1 MVSKL
6 LTRTQL
12 EQLFKKNDTSIALK
26 KAQTNRACSTGTG
39 GLKKHLASCD
49 KNTLSNATQSTIT
62 TYYTTS
68 KPSIIPEKIKKEV
81 TNAYLEFIALDG
93 RPFEI
98 VSRIGFKNMLET
110 VFKAGKITA
119 NSQSTEISDLLP
131 HPTTVSRK
139 IDQVYSFRK
148 KQLNEWCKPINSYVV
163 CGATVREIDENF
175 YLHSFSL
182 GCKPYT
188 PANQTAPNVR
198 KFIDDLLL
206 DYGLSLNTNSFIV
219 TDNEP
224 KMLAALRGANRV
236 GCSDHYIN
244 KALEHAFTSP
254 KSNCV
259 EVIQVFD
266 IVRSLVENF
275 RRCHRQIK
283 LSRKLQT
290 FSVTRFSGAY
300 YMLNVFNIT
309 YNELVDA
316 FSGSHYNDF
325 ESLDK
330 DLLYHFCE
338 FLRSFDEVITTLS
351 EETQPTLHKVIP
363 LRCFLIN
370 HCTPKPDD
378 ISGMMKIKLFLQER
392 IMDKWPIQ
400 SEHLLATLL
409 HPRLRDFSGDQ
420 ALKDRAIELL
430 QSSISSSADSSSN
443 NTSSCNSSL
452 SSSVDNSITP
462 KKTNILSLCYD
473 KPRAI
478 KPALDEIMLWLQSDF
493 SKDFINDDLLLFWRR
508 DKDDF
513 PSIAKIAR
521 KVLAIPVANT
531 SVERLFSST
540 KITIGDRRTRLGA
553 AKIDKRMF
561 LQKNLIPLKN
571 MFDSKNV
578 LTTNELK
585 RKPDNIHEQDDDSD
599 HYASKKLKVIEI
611 DEYMFS
617 SDDCENDDYESEKEN
632 W

>member
-1 MVSKL
+1 CDKC
-6 LTRTQL
+6 RTIVTY
-12 EQLFKKNDTSIALK
+12 KS
-26 KAQTNRACSTGTG
+26 STGTG

-49 KNTLSNATQSTIT
+49 KITLSNTTQSIIT
-62 TYYTTS
+62 TYYTAS
-68 KPSIIPEKIKKEV
+68 KPSIIPEKITKEV
-81 TNAYLEFIALDG
+81 TNAYLEFIALAG

-110 VFKAGKITA
+110 IFKAGKITA

-131 HPTTVSRK
+131 HPTTVSTPSQLRNDIIFFFYRRSYAVV
-139 IDQVYSFRK
+139 IDMWTEKYSG
-148 KQLNEWCKPINSYVV
+148 IHY

-188 PANQTAPNVR
+188 LANQTAPNIR
-198 KFIDDLLL
+198 KFIDDLLH

-266 IVRSLVENF
+266 IVGSLVENF

-309 YNELVDA
+309 YNERVDA
-316 FSGSHYNDF
+316 FSGSHYNGF

-330 DLLYHFCE
+330 DLLYQLCE
-338 FLRSFDEVITTLS
+338 FIRSFDEVITTLS

-363 LRCFLIN
+363 LRCLLIN
-370 HCTPKPDD
+370 HCTQKPDD

-473 KPRAI
+473 KPRAT
-478 KPALDEIMLWLQSDF
+478 KPALDEILLWLQSDF

-508 DKDDF
+508 EKDDF

-521 KVLAIPVANT
+521 KVLAIPAANT

-553 AKIDKRMF
+553 AKIDKLMF
-561 LQKNLIPLKN
+561 LQKNLIPLKD

-611 DEYMFS
+611 DECMFS
-617 SDDCENDDYESEKEN
+617 SDDCENDDYESEKGN
-632 W
+632 

>member
-1 MVSKL
+1 QNFVICDKC
-6 LTRTQL
+6 RTIVIY
-12 EQLFKKNDTSIALK
+12 KS
-26 KAQTNRACSTGTG
+26 STGTG

-148 KQLNEWCKPINSYVV
+148 KQLNEWCKTINSYVV
-163 CGATVREIDENF
+163 VIDMWTEK
-175 YLHSFSL
+175 YS
-182 GCKPYT
+182 
-188 PANQTAPNVR
+188 
-198 KFIDDLLL
+198 DDLLL

-290 FSVTRFSGAY
+290 FSVTRLSGAY

-473 KPRAI
+473 KP
-478 KPALDEIMLWLQSDF
+478 
-493 SKDFINDDLLLFWRR
+493 
-508 DKDDF
+508 
-513 PSIAKIAR
+513 
-521 KVLAIPVANT
+521 
-531 SVERLFSST
+531 
-540 KITIGDRRTRLGA
+540 
-553 AKIDKRMF
+553 
-561 LQKNLIPLKN
+561 
-571 MFDSKNV
+571 
-578 LTTNELK
+578 
-585 RKPDNIHEQDDDSD
+585 
-599 HYASKKLKVIEI
+599 
-611 DEYMFS
+611 
-617 SDDCENDDYESEKEN
+617 
-632 W
+632 